1 MLGPTECPT
10 TCLHVVFSCTLS
22 PNLYCSMIVILSQ
35 SVHLYLIFI
44 LTSKPAVVD
53 CFSDLSKKMCHCIR
67 RKLEKGRQFKQ
78 GKVSVSQPVI
88 KIPRGREISG
98 CADFKTSCV
107 FYYCVLQQIELCC
120 AVVVDAT
127 K

>member
-1 MLGPTECPT
+1 MYFEPKSLLQYDSDAVTKCPFIS
-10 TCLHVVFSCTLS
+10 H
-22 PNLYCSMIVILSQ
+22 I
-35 SVHLYLIFI
+35 HLP
-44 LTSKPAVVD
+44 SKPAVVD
-53 CFSDLSKKMCHCIR
+53 FFSDLSKQMCHCIR
-67 RKLEKGRQFKQ
+67 RELEKGRQFKQ

-98 CADFKTSCV
+98 CADFKASCV